1 MDELRFNEASGLNV
15 LKPNKNV
22 RPFDYLDANLIEQSN
37 ADEREYLS
45 SADGIVAEQRIKT
58 RNFVRSKY
66 GNSYLSDYGREMT
79 DDEVDYLR

>member
-37 ADEREYLS
+37 ADER
-45 SADGIVAEQRIKT
+45 
-58 RNFVRSKY
+58 
-66 GNSYLSDYGREMT
+66 
-79 DDEVDYLR
+79 